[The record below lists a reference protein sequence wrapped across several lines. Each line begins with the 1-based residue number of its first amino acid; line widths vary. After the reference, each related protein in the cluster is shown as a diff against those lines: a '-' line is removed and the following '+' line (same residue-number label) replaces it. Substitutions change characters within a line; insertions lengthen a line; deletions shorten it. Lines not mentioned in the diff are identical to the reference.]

1 MHLPD
6 RIVNASFNKTRRV
19 ARGGA
24 RKAYSEFVA
33 RKIMLLVMSLAILLF
48 LAVLSASLGGATQSR
63 IEVFYAVLSRYIHS
77 IESDPFVESVVWHLR
92 IPRVLMGILAGA
104 GLGISGAVMQGV
116 TRNPLVS
123 PFTVGISSAAAFGA
137 SMAIMFGVGYA
148 GAGTY
153 LIILSAFISALGC
166 GFLVFFMSRLKRSSP
181 ETMVLAGIAL
191 TYFFGSLTAIL
202 QFFAN
207 EQQLNA
213 MVNWTFGT
221 LSGADWHRLTIV
233 AAAFLLAMPV
243 FVRFSWDLNIMFSG
257 GDEAAKSLGINVAQV
272 RNVSLL
278 LSSFITATIVC
289 FTGIIGFVGL
299 VAPHIARMVLGSDHR
314 FLLPASCI
322 IGSILVIGADI
333 VGRTIM
339 APIIIPIG
347 IVISFVGVPMFL
359 YLMMTRDTGWE

>member
-1 MHLPD
+1 MNPFE
-6 RIVNASFNKTRRV
+6 IKEKA
-19 ARGGA
+19 GGDDTK
-24 RKAYSEFVA
+24 RAYSEFVA
-33 RKIMLLVMSLAILLF
+33 RKLLF
-48 LAVLSASLGGATQSR
+48 LVVSLALLLSLTVLSASIGGATQSKV
-63 IEVFYAVLSRYIHS
+63 EVFYAIVSRFIPF
-77 IESDPFVESVVWHLR
+77 IESDPFVEAIIWHLR
-92 IPRVLMGILAGA
+92 LPRVLLGIAAGSGLAIAGA
-104 GLGISGAVMQGV
+104 AMQGV

-137 SMAIMFGVGYA
+137 SMAIMFGVGYS

-153 LIILSAFISALGC
+153 IIIISAFLSALGC
-166 GFLVFFMSRLKRSSP
+166 GFLVFFLTRLKRSSP

-221 LSGADWHRLTIV
+221 LSGADWDKLAIV
-233 AAAFLLAMPV
+233 TAALLLAIPILILL
-243 FVRFSWDLNIMFSG
+243 SWDFNIIFSG
-257 GDEAAKSLGINVAQV
+257 GDETAKSLGVNVTQV
-272 RNVSLL
+272 RTLSLL
-278 LSSFITATIVC
+278 LSSFITAAIVC

-299 VAPHIARMVLGSDHR
+299 VAPHVARMVIGSDHR
-314 FLLPASCI
+314 FLLPGSCI
-322 IGSILVIGADI
+322 VGSILVVGADI

-339 APIIIPIG
+339 DPLILPIG

-359 YLMMTRDTGWE
+359 YLMMTRHTGWE

>member
-1 MHLPD
+1 MNPLEITD
-6 RIVNASFNKTRRV
+6 KAGRDDTKL
-19 ARGGA
+19 
-24 RKAYSEFVA
+24 AYSEFVA
-33 RKIMLLVMSLAILLF
+33 RKLLF
-48 LAVLSASLGGATQSR
+48 LVVSLALLLSLTVFSASIGGATESQV
-63 IEVFYAVLSRYIHS
+63 EVFYAIASRFIPF
-77 IESDPFVESVVWHLR
+77 IESDPFVEAIIWHLR
-92 IPRVLMGILAGA
+92 LPRVLLGIAAGA
-104 GLGISGAVMQGV
+104 GLAIAGAAMQGV

-137 SMAIMFGVGYA
+137 SMAIMFGVGYS

-153 LIILSAFISALGC
+153 IIIISAFISALGC
-166 GFLVFFMSRLKRSSP
+166 GFLVFFLTRLKRSSP

-221 LSGADWHRLTIV
+221 LSGADWDKLAIV
-233 AAAFLLAMPV
+233 TAALLLAIPILI
-243 FVRFSWDLNIMFSG
+243 RLSWDFNIIFSG
-257 GDEAAKSLGINVAQV
+257 GDETAKSLGVNVTQV
-272 RNVSLL
+272 RTLSLL
-278 LSSFITATIVC
+278 LSSFITAAIVC

-299 VAPHIARMVLGSDHR
+299 VAPHVARMVIGSDHR
-314 FLLPASCI
+314 FLLPGSCI
-322 IGSILVIGADI
+322 VGSILVVGADI

-339 APIIIPIG
+339 DPLILPIG

-359 YLMMTRDTGWE
+359 YLMMTRDTGWG